1 VIPATDIT
9 PGQTLGRYELLVPI
23 AQGGMAV
30 VWAARLK
37 GSRGF
42 QKVVAVKSMLPSLSA
57 DPQFEEMFLAEAELA
72 SRIKH
77 PNVCEILDLGEQ
89 DGTLFIVMEWVD
101 GEPLSTLQKAS
112 RAIGGVPVPV
122 ALRIG
127 IAAAMGLHAAHEL
140 RSDDGDLVGL
150 VHRDVSPQN
159 VLVTCEGVVKIVDFG
174 VAKATAADTGRTRA
188 GQIKGK
194 APFMSPEQALGRIVD
209 RRTDVFALGIVLYQM
224 LAGRHPFRGETEMA
238 TLNRIT
244 DKEPA
249 APLDKLLADCPPS
262 LAAAI
267 GIALEKDESKRFQTM
282 TDLARALERAL
293 ADVLAAAEIKERER
307 LREELGP
314 DAPPPSTTRAKGD
327 VAAFVRSVI
336 GDRTEKRK
344 QAIKSAIKASG
355 GRTWDTGIISAV
367 VPTTV
372 PPAAPSS
379 PTAIGGHGAPPW
391 GAPAPPGW
399 STPPPPYPGQGAER
413 SSRPSD
419 PTHGSPSSYPG
430 MGPSPSQPSYPPYP
444 SAPPFGGGQVS
455 GVSSVAT
462 AVDGNRSVRPSTPG
476 TGAGFVRGDEP
487 QLPLRRGFK
496 RWIAAGAGLLAIGV
510 LAGVTLGGRRGS
522 ETTPAPA
529 AAAPPEV
536 APAASIEA
544 TAEATPAPP
553 PTAEPSAV
561 VTEPS
566 SVPFDSLDTEPAK
579 RPRMGGPRPA
589 AAAPAPSAKPGSSA
603 TSAKTAAPRVPQ
615 IRDPGF

>member
-1 VIPATDIT
+1 MIPATNIT

-101 GEPLSTLQKAS
+101 GEPLSTIQKAS
-112 RAIGGVPVPV
+112 RPSGGVPIPV

-127 IAAAMGLHAAHEL
+127 ISAAMGLHAAHEL

-188 GQIKGK
+188 GRIKGK

-249 APLDKLLADCPPS
+249 APLDKLIADCPAS
-262 LAAAI
+262 LSASIAT
-267 GIALEKDESKRFQTM
+267 ALEKDENKRFQTM
-282 TDLARALERAL
+282 TDMARALERAL
-293 ADVLAAAEIKERER
+293 GDVIAASELKEQSR

-314 DAPPPSTTRAKGD
+314 DAPPPSSTTRTKGD

-336 GDRTEKRK
+336 GDRSEKRK
-344 QAIKSAIKASG
+344 HAIKSAIKASG

-367 VPTTV
+367 LPTAV

-379 PTAIGGHGAPPW
+379 PTAVGGHAAPRPPW
-391 GAPAPPGW
+391 GTPTPPPGW
-399 STPPPPYPGQGAER
+399 GTPPPPR
-413 SSRPSD
+413 SSDRAFGEPS
-419 PTHGSPSSYPG
+419 PPSHPG
-430 MGPSPSQPSYPPYP
+430 MGPSPSYPSYPG
-444 SAPPFGGGQVS
+444 APAFGVGGQVS
-455 GVSSVAT
+455 GVSSVST
-462 AVDGNRSVRPSTPG
+462 AVDGTRSTRPSTPG
-476 TGAGFVRGDEP
+476 TSAGFTRGDAS
-487 QLPLRRGFK
+487 LPVHRGFK
-496 RWIAAGAGLLAIGV
+496 RWIAAGAGLLALGV
-510 LAGVTLGGRRGS
+510 IAGVTLAGRRGN
-522 ETTPAPA
+522 ETAPA
-529 AAAPPEV
+529 AAA
-536 APAASIEA
+536 
-544 TAEATPAPP
+544 TAPP
-553 PTAEPSAV
+553 PQAPETPPAAATADPVPAPSAAAEPSAAAP
-561 VTEPS
+561 EPS
-566 SVPFDSLDTEPAK
+566 SVP
-579 RPRMGGPRPA
+579 
-589 AAAPAPSAKPGSSA
+589 
-603 TSAKTAAPRVPQ
+603 
-615 IRDPGF
+615 